1 MQHPQGLAMTNNVQ
15 VLNEA
20 DLDLVSGGVRDN
32 PWSDANNQ
40 RIAQENGAEGTFA
53 AASATSWLVAAR
65 TALWAASPSSGHKPH
80 C

>member
-1 MQHPQGLAMTNNVQ
+1 MQHPEGLAMTNNVQ

-40 RIAQENGAEGTFA
+40 RIAQENGAEGTFGG
-53 AASATSWLVAAR
+53 SISHQLVGGGPDGS
-65 TALWAASPSSGHKPH
+65 LGGKPFEWP
-80 C
+80 